1 MKNRKW
7 KEKRGFTLVELICVI
22 AIMGILMAV
31 AVPSYSCIQEKS
43 AKQVAISNARANY
56 MQGKA
61 QQEMVDAGVL
71 ADSETEAYN
80 YDASEDKATWEGEIG
95 KKSYKA
101 EYSGKTGEGYILS
114 DDNGKRKM
122 LKRIKKSGGFS
133 LIELLAVLAI
143 LSILMA
149 VAVPATAGYIKS
161 ARRAAAYTE
170 SQIAADAVQL
180 YLYDE
185 KEAGRLTVGKLH
197 KLMNLNLSDPE
208 NVLADYISGGQKNS
222 RIVSVDADLK
232 TGQLKKLIYE
242 NKFVKVSLTV
252 DEDGTRNME
261 EDTMDKAD

>member
-101 EYSGKTGEGYILS
+101 EYSGK
-114 DDNGKRKM
+114 NR
-122 LKRIKKSGGFS
+122 
-133 LIELLAVLAI
+133 
-143 LSILMA
+143 
-149 VAVPATAGYIKS
+149 
-161 ARRAAAYTE
+161 
-170 SQIAADAVQL
+170 
-180 YLYDE
+180 
-185 KEAGRLTVGKLH
+185 
-197 KLMNLNLSDPE
+197 
-208 NVLADYISGGQKNS
+208 
-222 RIVSVDADLK
+222 
-232 TGQLKKLIYE
+232 
-242 NKFVKVSLTV
+242 
-252 DEDGTRNME
+252 
-261 EDTMDKAD
+261 

>member
-101 EYSGKTGEGYILS
+101 EKQVKATFSQMITELTGNS
-114 DDNGKRKM
+114 
-122 LKRIKKSGGFS
+122 SPGF
-133 LIELLAVLAI
+133 
-143 LSILMA
+143 
-149 VAVPATAGYIKS
+149 
-161 ARRAAAYTE
+161 
-170 SQIAADAVQL
+170 
-180 YLYDE
+180 
-185 KEAGRLTVGKLH
+185 
-197 KLMNLNLSDPE
+197 
-208 NVLADYISGGQKNS
+208 
-222 RIVSVDADLK
+222 
-232 TGQLKKLIYE
+232 
-242 NKFVKVSLTV
+242 
-252 DEDGTRNME
+252 
-261 EDTMDKAD
+261 